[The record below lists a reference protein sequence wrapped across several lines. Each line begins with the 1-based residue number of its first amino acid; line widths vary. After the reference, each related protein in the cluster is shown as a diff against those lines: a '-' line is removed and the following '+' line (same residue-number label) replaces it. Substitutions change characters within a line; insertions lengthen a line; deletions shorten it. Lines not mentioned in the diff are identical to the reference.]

1 MPPPWRVTCWL
12 PATMFCNIYRPLGY
26 QVPQVDYSFTPCC
39 RALCFA
45 TQKSWIFTLFH
56 GQFNL
61 NGALP
66 PESLR
71 IQKSLY
77 ANGPGTMH
85 GPLTFTALSYS
96 KSVALSIA
104 CGQIS
109 AYFWA
114 VMAGFFLESRV
125 FLTKKAAGGCSIC
138 RRPSPQPVPSREPI
152 SGP

>member
-1 MPPPWRVTCWL
+1 
-12 PATMFCNIYRPLGY
+12 MFCNIYRPLRY

-56 GQFNL
+56 GQLNL

-96 KSVALSIA
+96 KSASLSIA
-104 CGQIS
+104 CGQSS

-125 FLTKKAAGGCSIC
+125 FFNEESC
-138 RRPSPQPVPSREPI
+138 RGLFHLPEASSQPVPFREPI
-152 SGP
+152 YGPCDYQFSHLH

>member
-12 PATMFCNIYRPLGY
+12 PATMLCNIYRPLGY

-56 GQFNL
+56 GQLNL

-85 GPLTFTALSYS
+85 GPLTFTALSYN
-96 KSVALSIA
+96 KSAALSIA
-104 CGQIS
+104 CGRFS
-109 AYFWA
+109 AYFSVPEIQTKRRGGSMSMYEILSLVLA
-114 VMAGFFLESRV
+114 AIGDLGV
-125 FLTKKAAGGCSIC
+125 FCLHG
-138 RRPSPQPVPSREPI
+138 EP
-152 SGP
+152 GLF